1 MTQPK
6 RVRLALEAEQE
17 ELREASVL
25 LSHWDG
31 SGNAVRVVPYT
42 LAVSALGAIS
52 RAAREAAEASAK
64 RRRQRSRK
72 AQP

>member
-1 MTQPK
+1 VRQPK
-6 RVRLALEAEQE
+6 RVMLALDYERD
-17 ELREASVL
+17 ELRKASAL

-31 SGNAVRVVPYT
+31 SCNAVRVVPYA

-64 RRRQRSRK
+64 KRRQRKARK
-72 AQP
+72 P